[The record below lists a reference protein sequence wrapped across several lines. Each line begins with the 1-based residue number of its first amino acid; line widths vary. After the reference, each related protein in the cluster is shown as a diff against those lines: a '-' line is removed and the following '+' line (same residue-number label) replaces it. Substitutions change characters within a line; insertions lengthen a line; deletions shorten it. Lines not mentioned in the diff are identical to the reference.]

1 MLWTVGV
8 VVVPA
13 ILLVGAGLYVVRTH
27 RAELLKIALE
37 PQSLRWIAVGCVA
50 AIVLWV
56 ALILT
61 TYHRTRPASPTRRQ
75 NLLGSL
81 LAVVLSIA
89 VAGSLA
95 TGARYAMVTRD
106 LINTVAPN
114 EHTVTAPKI
123 TNITKKDPW
132 GSKDRVNVLLLGG
145 DGGVGRTGI
154 RTDSVILISIDTHTG
169 SSVMF
174 SLPRNLR
181 NVPFP
186 HRSPLHKLYPHGF
199 EQCCEDGEEMLNAVY
214 RNVPAAHPGAIGRT
228 DNEGADAVK
237 LAVSGALGIPVDY
250 YLLVNLNGFRQI
262 VDAIGGITV
271 NVNEPVPINGDTD
284 RNIPPTGYIEPGPHQ
299 HLNGFKAL
307 WFTRGRYGSTDYK
320 RMERQRCAINAIVDE
335 ADPVNL
341 FTRYT
346 QLANASKK
354 ILRTDVPQK
363 LLPAFVDTTF
373 KMKQHPIKSVVFQRS
388 SKFNPNDPDF
398 GYVHR
403 SVQKALKPAPTRP
416 RPEGNGGL
424 SGVVKAGTGLS
435 DTAPRRPAPAAAAT
449 DADSDC
455 TYQPVA
461 AAGSVTTTP

>member
-13 ILLVGAGLYVVRTH
+13 ILLAGAGLYVVRTH

-145 DGGVGRTGI
+145 DGGVGRT
-154 RTDSVILISIDTHTG
+154 
-169 SSVMF
+169 
-174 SLPRNLR
+174 
-181 NVPFP
+181 
-186 HRSPLHKLYPHGF
+186 
-199 EQCCEDGEEMLNAVY
+199 
-214 RNVPAAHPGAIGRT
+214 
-228 DNEGADAVK
+228 
-237 LAVSGALGIPVDY
+237 VS
-250 YLLVNLNGFRQI
+250 
-262 VDAIGGITV
+262 
-271 NVNEPVPINGDTD
+271 
-284 RNIPPTGYIEPGPHQ
+284 
-299 HLNGFKAL
+299 
-307 WFTRGRYGSTDYK
+307 
-320 RMERQRCAINAIVDE
+320 
-335 ADPVNL
+335 
-341 FTRYT
+341 
-346 QLANASKK
+346 
-354 ILRTDVPQK
+354 
-363 LLPAFVDTTF
+363 
-373 KMKQHPIKSVVFQRS
+373 
-388 SKFNPNDPDF
+388 
-398 GYVHR
+398 
-403 SVQKALKPAPTRP
+403 APTR
-416 RPEGNGGL
+416 
-424 SGVVKAGTGLS
+424 
-435 DTAPRRPAPAAAAT
+435 
-449 DADSDC
+449 
-455 TYQPVA
+455 
-461 AAGSVTTTP
+461 